1 MTVETLEQDSLLARM
16 VEDLKRSVGDRL
28 LGVVLYGSAARGDY
42 VEKTSDL
49 NLLLV
54 LRDLAPETLEGLS
67 GPLERWRRKRQ
78 PTPRFFTPELLAD
91 SADVFPIEF
100 LDIRESHR
108 NVYGQDPLADLAI
121 HADHLRIQ
129 CERELREKMMRLREG
144 YAEAHGQKKQLE
156 RLLTD
161 SYSTF
166 AALFRGCLH
175 LLGGTV
181 PVHNEDVVSTF
192 CERAGIERG
201 PFAQVER
208 LKRGESSGEDPKVL
222 FRRYYEQLT
231 EAVRH
236 VDRFGAREENDA

>member
-1 MTVETLEQDSLLARM
+1 MTEGTLESPLLTGM
-16 VEDLKRSVGDRL
+16 VEDLKRSVGERL
-28 LGVVLYGSAARGDY
+28 LAVVLYGSAARGDY
-42 VEKTSDL
+42 VARTSDL

-54 LRDLAPETLEGLS
+54 LRDLAPETLEALS

-78 PTPRFFTPELLAD
+78 PTPRFFTPELIAD
-91 SADVFPIEF
+91 STDVFPIEF

-108 NVYGQDPLADLAI
+108 SVYGADPLENLEVR
-121 HADHLRIQ
+121 ADHLRIQ

-144 YAEAHGQKKQLE
+144 YAEAHGRRKQLE

-175 LLGGTV
+175 LLGTAV
-181 PVHNEDVVSTF
+181 PVHNEDVVSAF
-192 CERAGIERG
+192 CERAGIEPG

-208 LKRGESSGEDPKVL
+208 LKRGEPSGEDPRIL

-231 EAVRH
+231 EAVRQ
-236 VDRFGAREENDA
+236 VDRFGAGEENDA